1 MQALSRA
8 ARSAALLRQPGQ
20 QVRLMSGS
28 LSMEEE
34 VKQMGLWKTV
44 TILGEYFRHR
54 GVEGVGRGRFDPFT
68 RRGVKQDYVLSNRG
82 GKEERMRGVN
92 DPVGIRAR
100 PGRRRRQM
108 RKRLALT
115 NNPHASLSPSTAVPG
130 CIGLAFYM
138 LSHEEHHEGHKVERG
153 VSVVVFLPL
162 RLPSFQAKT
171 LASHTFLITPFS
183 LSVSHLTQYTNI
195 RSKGFPWG
203 ECALFDKK
211 CKAAKEAAGVEE

>member
-8 ARSAALLRQPGQ
+8 ARSAALLHQPGQ

-44 TILGEYFRHR
+44 TILGEYFRHK

-100 PGRRRRQM
+100 PGRRRRQT

-115 NNPHASLSPSTAVPG
+115 NNPTPLSLPPQPSPAASAWPSTCCP
-130 CIGLAFYM
+130 
-138 LSHEEHHEGHKVERG
+138 
-153 VSVVVFLPL
+153 
-162 RLPSFQAKT
+162 T
-171 LASHTFLITPFS
+171 
-183 LSVSHLTQYTNI
+183 
-195 RSKGFPWG
+195 RSTTRATKWS
-203 ECALFDKK
+203 
-211 CKAAKEAAGVEE
+211 AG